1 MNRLFKRFLGM
12 TLALTLALSLFCVNA
27 MAAAPAYPHLSVG
40 AATVTTLKAGD
51 TVRIPVSL
59 AGLGKDAKGND
70 QYLSGISCNVAA
82 MNDGY
87 LTVETVEFAS
97 SINGWSGGYNKD
109 HQSVNKVNLAFAEHP
124 EDSLYSNGLLFTVVC
139 KVAKDIPAGT
149 NTGIQL
155 SNISM
160 SQTSK
165 LFLNSTDGTEAGLDR
180 NAVAY
185 PVDADGKPTGG
196 VTVPKKTTYTMMVA
210 ADKTEAVLG
219 EIVTVTV
226 KVNGGVFN
234 GAAYDL
240 TYDPALFELVTK
252 PAGATD
258 KSGTCKDLYTNK
270 AGAADGTAIATY
282 TFKTLA
288 QDTETTG
295 YFTLTADKAFVENY
309 ASSTAG
315 NSVPCQVSAPAAV
328 KITLKD
334 DLTVSADNVKVFF
347 DNKPHSVTATAN
359 KTGAVI
365 RYADAD
371 GKYTLSASPAYTAVG
386 EYTVKFC
393 ATLKGY
399 ETAYGEAKIT
409 INQPQYFTE
418 STEYVPGYSL
428 VLVYTN
434 YNTTRYT
441 YDGNVMLNVKDAG
454 YSLEGYAYD
463 YVYAWVVKGDAD
475 PSKIGYTSAEVAK
488 VAYSCDVNASGQVDL
503 RDIVFTMG
511 VYNADPTSMTSEMDK
526 ILRADVN
533 HSKNVNSDDY
543 SLVLAE
549 YKK

>member
-27 MAAAPAYPHLSVG
+27 MAAPAYAHLSVG

-59 AGLGKDAKGND
+59 AGLGKDAAGEA
-70 QYLSGISCNVAA
+70 QYLSGFSCKVAA
-82 MNDGY
+82 ANDGY
-87 LTVETVEFAS
+87 LEVTDVEYPQEIAS
-97 SINGWSGGYNKD
+97 WAGGYNTTQKAI
-109 HQSVNKVNLAFAEHP
+109 NKMHPDYQNHP
-124 EDSLYSNGLLFTVVC
+124 EDTMRSNGLLFTVVC
-139 KVAKDIPAGT
+139 KVLKDVPAGT
-149 NTGIQL
+149 NTGI
-155 SNISM
+155 SISSVM
-160 SQTSK
+160 LLQSST
-165 LFLNSTDGTEAGLDR
+165 LFLNSSDGTKEKLDR

-185 PVDADGKPTGG
+185 PVDGDGNPTGG
-196 VTVPKKTTYTMMVA
+196 VTVPKKTTYTMTVA
-210 ADKTEAVLG
+210 ADKTKAVLG

-315 NSVPCQVSAPAAV
+315 NSVPCQISAPAAV

-371 GKYTLSASPAYTAVG
+371 GKYTLSDSPEYTAVG

-399 ETAYGEAKIT
+399 EPAYGEAKIT

-418 STEYVPGYSL
+418 ITEYVPGYSL

-441 YDGNVMLNVKDAG
+441 YDSNAMLNVTAAG
-454 YSLEGYAYD
+454 YSLNGYAYD
-463 YVYAWVVKGDAD
+463 YVYAWVVKGAAD
-475 PSKIGYTSAEVAK
+475 ISKIGYTSAEAAK
-488 VAYSCDVNASGQVDL
+488 VAYTCDVNASGQVDL